1 MEYRRF
7 ENCLILRLDPG
18 DEVCGKIMEVCRL
31 EDVSLASV
39 SGIGAGDSAEIGL
52 YDIPSREFRGRVL
65 SEPFEIVSV
74 MGNVTRMNGEIYL
87 HLHST
92 LADSQMRTWSGHLK
106 SCRISATGEIVL
118 HTFPGAVGRMYD
130 ERTGLNILRFDEK

>member
-92 LADSQMRTWSGHLK
+92 LADGASEKLPDLRNGRNRSPHL
-106 SCRISATGEIVL
+106 SRRGGPNV
-118 HTFPGAVGRMYD
+118 
-130 ERTGLNILRFDEK
+130 